1 MVILI
6 FLSFLLSFFQ
16 AESGDFNPVIH
27 TREILKARVSAR
39 FPNPIRNRMKAL
51 CSSTMSGNGLGD
63 ELAARVQGFYA
74 RVSGKTKVEAQLDYL
89 SFLRTFCPF
98 YGSTFYEV
106 HVQYDDSP
114 LEESAS
120 PPVLPMM
127 ASIGPLAI
135 TLMAS
140 SADGSPIV
148 MRHAYKRMI
157 KWISFPDKHIFTY
170 WIIKPNVSLADIE
183 DYQEEHEN
191 TGIKDLD
198 TKKFCDC
205 VYLVTSQVKELEYLV
220 KSYVEAVGANIEPAL
235 PGAEDELL
243 PPTLRK
249 AGGVATTS
257 VFSPNRGA
265 AQSQQSQSQSQEKD
279 KTEFKEKAKSR
290 VSRIGLFFNALG
302 GGGGGGNHTS
312 HDEDDGS
319 HTNNHNNNNN
329 SQNAHAGS
337 GMNQEDTGDD
347 IYNDDVAGIGGS
359 LFQSVYKNMGKGS
372 TNTNSSSS
380 AGGKLGS
387 VFAPVVQEDEE
398 DSDAIKEEKIPPSI
412 QYAASMSE
420 LKRMAEEQNFSDSS
434 DGENDGEEE
443 EDDDES
449 DEDDEDEDDEEEEEN
464 GGSDSNNNEDSDA
477 DSTEELKDKKK
488 KKEKKKLSKTNKNKN
503 DQPEDG
509 KSPSSMKAFKRASRI
524 LFGQFGTKQKKA
536 EE

>member
-1 MVILI
+1 
-6 FLSFLLSFFQ
+6 
-16 AESGDFNPVIH
+16 
-27 TREILKARVSAR
+27 VSAR

-63 ELAARVQGFYA
+63 ELASRVQGFYA

-220 KSYVEAVGANIEPAL
+220 KSYVEAVGANVEPAL

-249 AGGVATTS
+249 AGGVATHTS
-257 VFSPNRGA
+257 VSSPNRGVLQQ
-265 AQSQQSQSQSQEKD
+265 QSQSQSQSQEKD
-279 KTEFKEKAKSR
+279 KSEFKEKAKSR

-302 GGGGGGNHTS
+302 GGGSGGNHIS
-312 HDEDDGS
+312 HDEDNDNS
-319 HTNNHNNNNN
+319 HTNHHHNNNHN
-329 SQNAHAGS
+329 QNAHAGS

-359 LFQSVYKNMGKGS
+359 LFQSVYKNMGKGSS

-443 EDDDES
+443 EDDDDDES
-449 DEDDEDEDDEEEEEN
+449 DEDDEDEEDEEGNSGSEN
-464 GGSDSNNNEDSDA
+464 NNNEDSDA
-477 DSTEELKDKKK
+477 DSSEELKDKKK
-488 KKEKKKLSKTNKNKN
+488 KKDKKKSSKNNKNKN
-503 DQPEDG
+503 DQQEDG